1 MKDSQNS
8 IPTMVRQKTTKT
20 RVGKIKDTQY
30 TEKDYRILLSVP
42 LDDSIV
48 ATFCTREISVYESYF
63 VLKTG
68 WISDAS
74 E

>member
-1 MKDSQNS
+1 
-8 IPTMVRQKTTKT
+8 MVRQKTTKT

-30 TEKDYRILLSVP
+30 AGKDYRTLLSIP

-48 ATFCTREISVYESYF
+48 AIFCTREFFANETYF
-63 VLKTG
+63 VLKEG